1 MAPTASRRV
10 SPNAPC
16 SLSTSRAPSCG
27 ATFRRLPSIPEPT
40 ASSMRSKGCPDWRSS
55 MAELRI
61 PVNENDHVIGDA
73 NAPVTMVEYGDY
85 QCPHCQAAQPH
96 VELVLQQF
104 GPDLRFAYRHF
115 PISTMHPMA
124 KPAAETAE
132 FAGAHGRFWEMH
144 RGLFANGSQ
153 LSGPTLLALASQLG
167 LDPVELR
174 DALED
179 GTYAAKVDADFAG
192 GVRSGVNGTPCFFF
206 NGR

>member
-1 MAPTASRRV
+1 
-10 SPNAPC
+10 
-16 SLSTSRAPSCG
+16 
-27 ATFRRLPSIPEPT
+27 
-40 ASSMRSKGCPDWRSS
+40 

-206 NGR
+206 NGRRHDGAYDAASLSAAITAAANGQPQQTTRILV